1 MTKKQKH
8 NPNSRFNDFNAE
20 DDFIV
25 DLDINSNQQEL
36 PPVPLNNTWDDDAT
50 INTLLMGTDLN
61 AQEEVDDDDLV
72 LLDHR
77 PIEDIEVLDE
87 HENVD
92 HFAIGPIEEFEDLV
106 EETVPVESKAPIILN
121 KEIIDSQPDTLF
133 VDENFELPPLKDASD
148 LNALDE
154 ASLKSVP
161 VMIDKDV
168 EMVSDFNFLSEPLEE
183 PIVPIDLEAKDSFF
197 IEEDT
202 SNHPVNS
209 SVDYQTEALN
219 YQNDA
224 GLDSFDTK
232 TLAQINVDDTQIKQ
246 LKRLSFIALGV
257 SGLALLCAIGLG
269 IAVFNLHNQVSKLKD
284 LTSILEEDVS
294 AFTEKTS
301 QIEGG
306 SHIAIES
313 VNPSADNPV
322 IGTENRGVKND
333 HPHEKPKKA
342 REAAVIETT
351 FDLPV
356 DHKSNSQAT
365 LTSIKAEKIKT
376 KAVEVNRKK
385 IAVEVA
391 HKETKASVK
400 EHVLAKKESIS
411 ISKAW
416 AVNLIAFK
424 DPTEARKKATKLIQQ
439 GIPVKV
445 ITFNANKTAWY
456 QLRVGGFKNKINAS
470 SYADKVK
477 KSFNLDSVSVNSL

>member
-183 PIVPIDLEAKDSFF
+183 PIVPIDLEAKDSF
-197 IEEDT
+197 
-202 SNHPVNS
+202 
-209 SVDYQTEALN
+209 L
-219 YQNDA
+219 
-224 GLDSFDTK
+224 
-232 TLAQINVDDTQIKQ
+232 
-246 LKRLSFIALGV
+246 
-257 SGLALLCAIGLG
+257 
-269 IAVFNLHNQVSKLKD
+269 
-284 LTSILEEDVS
+284 
-294 AFTEKTS
+294 
-301 QIEGG
+301 
-306 SHIAIES
+306 
-313 VNPSADNPV
+313 
-322 IGTENRGVKND
+322 
-333 HPHEKPKKA
+333 
-342 REAAVIETT
+342 
-351 FDLPV
+351 
-356 DHKSNSQAT
+356 
-365 LTSIKAEKIKT
+365 
-376 KAVEVNRKK
+376 
-385 IAVEVA
+385 
-391 HKETKASVK
+391 
-400 EHVLAKKESIS
+400 
-411 ISKAW
+411 
-416 AVNLIAFK
+416 
-424 DPTEARKKATKLIQQ
+424 
-439 GIPVKV
+439 
-445 ITFNANKTAWY
+445 
-456 QLRVGGFKNKINAS
+456 
-470 SYADKVK
+470 
-477 KSFNLDSVSVNSL
+477 